1 MYRKQ
6 EVIEQSH
13 EQKREQAALSDAV
26 FQMHTSQ
33 PNDPKGPVWTEGGS
47 GVKLADR
54 VIL

>member
-1 MYRKQ
+1 MEKKTWAKKET
-6 EVIEQSH
+6 EV
-13 EQKREQAALSDAV
+13 ALSHAV

-33 PNDPKGPVWTEGGS
+33 SNNPKGSVWTEDGS